1 MFSSQQLE
9 RSWLRER
16 LYVGLSALLF
26 FGVSKPRATPWAGI
40 WPRRWRSTKTSYNR
54 KIVTLDFLGT
64 LQRTHKCGE
73 LRSTN
78 SGDTVTLMGWVNRR
92 RDHGNLIF
100 LDLRDRSGITQV
112 VFDKET
118 SPLAHAKAEA
128 ARPEYVVAVTGK
140 VRKRGEGLANP
151 NMPTGEIELVAQE
164 CLLLNDAKTPPFSP
178 ADDGPVNEEV
188 RLKYRY
194 IDLRRPELQRNFE
207 LRHNVTRAIREYLSD
222 NGFLEIET
230 PLLTR
235 STPEGARDY
244 LVPSRVHPGHFFA
257 LPQSPQIF
265 KQLLMV
271 SGFDRYF
278 QIARCF
284 RDEDLRADRQPDFTQ
299 IDLEISFPQMS
310 TIFAVAEGFL
320 RAAFAA
326 AGITLG
332 EQPFI
337 QMTYDQAITKYGID
351 KPDMRLPAMVDL
363 SATLTPELREQLKIE
378 QGLPVLGFTI
388 PFAGGFSATQQKA
401 LTSEIRAFFGDS
413 GLDVLDIV
421 RLLNSETFAPL
432 AESIRARFLEE
443 GNVDGLQRDHL
454 TVVITPKL
462 GTPAMWNYDPQWI
475 YKRVGVLRIE
485 LAKKYAD
492 KHKLFEPTHTAAD
505 FKFLW
510 VTDFPMYEWNE
521 EHKSWDAAHHPFTSP
536 HEDDITSGK
545 LVNDKGA
552 VRALAYDIV
561 LNGTELGS
569 GSIRIHRKDVQA
581 EIFRSLGMSDAEAH
595 ERFGFFLDALEY
607 GTPPHGGIAL
617 GLDRIVM
624 ILAGAN
630 SLREV
635 IAFPKTAKAID
646 LMVDAPTTVSD
657 VQLRDLSLK
666 IVTRG

>member
-1 MFSSQQLE
+1 M
-9 RSWLRER
+9 
-16 LYVGLSALLF
+16 
-26 FGVSKPRATPWAGI
+26 
-40 WPRRWRSTKTSYNR
+40 
-54 KIVTLDFLGT
+54 TLDFLGT
-64 LQRTHKCGE
+64 LQRTHMCGE
-73 LRSTN
+73 LRIEQD
-78 SGDTVTLMGWVNRR
+78 GHDVVLMGWVNRR

-100 LDLRDRSGITQV
+100 LDLRDRTGITQV
-112 VFDKET
+112 VLDKEA
-118 SPLAHAKAEA
+118 SPLGHAKAEA
-128 ARPEYVVAVTGK
+128 ARPEYVVAVTGR
-140 VRKRGEGLANP
+140 VRTRGAGLENP
-151 NMPTGEIELVAQE
+151 NMPTGDIEVVATDV
-164 CLLLNDAKTPPFSP
+164 LLLNDAKTPPFP
-178 ADDGPVNEEV
+178 IADDAPITNEEI

-194 IDLRRPELQRNFE
+194 LDLRRPELQRNFA
-207 LRHNVTRAIREYLSD
+207 LRHKVTRAIRDYLSD
-222 NGFLEIET
+222 DGFLEIET

-320 RAAFAA
+320 HAAFSA
-326 AGITLG
+326 AGIELPA
-332 EQPFI
+332 EPFI

-363 SATLTPELREQLKIE
+363 SAELTPELRETLKIDPT
-378 QGLPVLGFTI
+378 LPVLGFTI
-388 PFAGGFSATQQKA
+388 PSVGEMSGTARKA
-401 LTSEIRAFFGDS
+401 LLSEIRATFGDS
-413 GLDVLDIV
+413 GLDMLDLA
-421 RLLNSETFAPL
+421 RLRTNPTFTPL
-432 AESIRARFLEE
+432 AEAIE
-443 GNVDGLQRDHL
+443 GKLAAELSVFTTNGQLRTENSADLHI
-454 TVVITPKL
+454 VITPKP

-475 YKRVGVLRIE
+475 YKRVGQLRLD

-492 KHKLFEPTHTAAD
+492 KHKLFEQTGTAAD

-521 EHKSWDAAHHPFTSP
+521 ESKTWDAAHHPFTSP
-536 HEDDITSGK
+536 HEEDIKSGA
-545 LVNDKGA
+545 LVNDKGS
-552 VRALAYDIV
+552 VRALAYDVV

-581 EIFRSLGMSDAEAH
+581 EIFRSLGMSNEEAH

-624 ILAGAN
+624 ILAGAD

-635 IAFPKTAKAID
+635 IPFPKTARAID
-646 LMVDAPTTVSD
+646 LMMDAPTPVSER
-657 VQLRDLSLK
+657 QLREVGIAVVGK
-666 IVTRG
+666 KNV